1 MKILFILF
9 LCCVFSVSIFATSSA
24 DEALPVFPGAEFVDS
39 EESSSDEVSLEDD
52 LLVFTPD
59 EFESSRVVVESPP
72 VIIDTSSISEQ
83 ISSLSLTIENS
94 LSSLDY
100 VELLPLLESY
110 NFYVVDKTENFYF
123 LRCNEYYFILSSD
136 SLIPLGSIYD

>member
-9 LCCVFSVSIFATSSA
+9 LCCVLSVSIFATSSS
-24 DEALPVFPGAEFVDS
+24 DEVLPGLPGAEHVES

-59 EFESSRVVVESPP
+59 EFEASKVVVESPP
-72 VIIDTSSISEQ
+72 VIIDTTSISDQ
-83 ISSLSLTIENS
+83 ISALSLSIENS

-123 LRCNEYYFILSSD
+123 LRCNEDYFILSSD
-136 SLIPLGSIYD
+136 SLIPLGRIYD